1 MLRDTRVG
9 LIEPTLA
16 AREFMLSRCKPE
28 DIEHRTIDPHALK
41 IPGPEGAESTRVGT
55 LIFHFL
61 LNRSC

>member
-9 LIEPTLA
+9 LIEPMLA
-16 AREFMLSRCKPE
+16 ARELMRSRSDMKE
-28 DIEHRTIDPHALK
+28 DEHRTIDPHALK